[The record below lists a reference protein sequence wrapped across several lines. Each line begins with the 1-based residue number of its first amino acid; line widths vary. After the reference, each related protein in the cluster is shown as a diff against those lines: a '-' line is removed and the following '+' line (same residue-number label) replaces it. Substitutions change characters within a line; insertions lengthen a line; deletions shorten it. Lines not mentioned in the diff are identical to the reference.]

1 LRLARGEIMS
11 RLLFSPKKLL
21 LLLLALLPGVFLG
34 LSPVLLSEEGG
45 FGGGGAGGGGNR
57 GGNPTVG
64 SLPSLVDGNLDIQF
78 AIPLGNGLGGVP
90 LPGVPPTLGFIG
102 PPELAGALIDAQGE
116 PYGVVNRPDDWTV
129 FGLRKN
135 GTAWFHRAAAAKG
148 TVKLWTWVP
157 QEYLGGTF
165 LVQGS
170 ITTHFSTITTQAL
183 NLMLPALASRPE
195 PFGTVTMTLSPPKAS
210 ADLGVRS
217 VVVTLTP
224 TVVQVD
230 FLVP

>member
-1 LRLARGEIMS
+1 MS
-11 RLLFSPKKLL
+11 RLLSSSKKLL
-21 LLLLALLPGVFLG
+21 LLVLALLPGVFLG
-34 LSPVLLSEEGG
+34 FSPVLFSGEGG
-45 FGGGGAGGGGNR
+45 FGGGAGGNR

-78 AIPLGNGLGGVP
+78 ALPLENGLGGAP
-90 LPGVPPTLGFIG
+90 LPGVPATLGFIG
-102 PPELAGALIDAQGE
+102 PPELADSLIDAQGE
-116 PYGVVNRPDDWTV
+116 PFGVVNRAEDWTV

-135 GTAWFHRAAAAKG
+135 GTAWFHRAAAARG
-148 TVKLWTWVP
+148 AVKLWTWVP
-157 QEYLGGTF
+157 EEYLGGTF
-165 LVQGS
+165 LVKGS
-170 ITTHFSTITTQAL
+170 ITTHFSTITTQAF

-210 ADLGVRS
+210 ANLGIRT

-230 FLVP
+230 FQVP

>member
-1 LRLARGEIMS
+1 MS
-11 RLLFSPKKLL
+11 RLLSSPKQLL

-45 FGGGGAGGGGNR
+45 FGGGPGGGGNR

-78 AIPLGNGLGGVP
+78 AIPLENGLGGVP

-102 PPELAGALIDAQGE
+102 PPELADSLIDAQGD
-116 PYGVVNRPDDWTV
+116 PYGVVNRPEDWTV
-129 FGLRKN
+129 FGLRQN
-135 GTAWFHRAAAAKG
+135 GTAWFHRAAAANG
-148 TVKLWTWVP
+148 AVKLWSWVP
-157 QEYLGGTF
+157 EEFLGGTF

-170 ITTHFSTITTQAL
+170 ITTHFSTITTQAF
-183 NLMLPALASRPE
+183 NMMLPALASRPE
-195 PFGTVTMTLSPPKAS
+195 PFGSVTMMLAPPTAS
-210 ADLGVRS
+210 AALGART